1 MRRCIQTAAYL
12 GYRGCGTHRRACALA
27 LAGASLIAGWA
38 VQKPPLETKDSAG
51 NPVQANSV
59 RAFAPGV
66 RIDWKH
72 QIVEVDARVVL
83 RQGPLELLACSPQT
97 REHES
102 IFVVTARPIHVFQA
116 MGLIGLEAGRPVRYD
131 EPADRLLPAQG
142 EPLDIRIRWE
152 EKLGRHTVSARK
164 LLLTLPGGRPPE
176 SLHWVFAGSRRM
188 GEGGFGAD
196 LDGTVICV
204 VDFDTALIS
213 LRDLHSADNEL
224 LWLAANP
231 DAIPPVGTL
240 CTLLIRG
247 AGKGRISY
255 EVAVRAD
262 GTLRLQG
269 TSVSVRNILERC
281 RRHKEETKRA
291 FTIVL
296 KPEPDTPDPSV
307 QAVIEALVGGGLD
320 RRSIEVSRSAP
331 SK

>member
-1 MRRCIQTAAYL
+1 MRPRIQAAAYL
-12 GYRGCGTHRRACALA
+12 KCRGCGTHRRACALI
-27 LAGASLIAGWA
+27 LAGASLIAGWTA
-38 VQKPPLETKDSAG
+38 QKPPLETKDSAG
-51 NPVQANSV
+51 GPVQASPV

-102 IFVVTARPIHVFQA
+102 IFVVAAQPIHVFQA
-116 MGLIGLEAGRPVRYD
+116 MGLVGLEAGRPVRYD
-131 EPADRLLPAQG
+131 EKAGRLLPAQG
-142 EPLDIRIRWE
+142 EPLDLRVRWE
-152 EKLGRHTVSARK
+152 EKLGSKTVPARK
-164 LLLTLPGGRPPE
+164 LLLTLPAGRPPE
-176 SLHWVFAGSRRM
+176 SLHWVFAGSRPM
-188 GEGGFGAD
+188 GKGAFGAD

-213 LRDLHSADNEL
+213 LRSLHSADNDL

-231 DAIPPVGTL
+231 DTIPPVGTR

-247 AGKGRISY
+247 AGKDPISY
-255 EVAVRAD
+255 EVGVRAD
-262 GTLRLQG
+262 GTLRFQG
-269 TSVSVRNILERC
+269 ASVSVNGLLERC
-281 RRHKEETKRA
+281 RRHKDETKRA

-296 KPEPDTPDPSV
+296 KPEPDAPDPSV
-307 QAVIEALVGGGLD
+307 QSVIEALVRGGVD
-320 RRSIEVSRSAP
+320 RRSIKVNRSAH

>member
-12 GYRGCGTHRRACALA
+12 GYRAGGTHRRACALA

-38 VQKPPLETKDSAG
+38 VQKPPLETKDSAD
-51 NPVQANSV
+51 NLVKAKPV

-131 EPADRLLPAQG
+131 EPADRLVPAQG
-142 EPLDIRIRWE
+142 ELLDIRIRWE
-152 EKLGRHTVSARK
+152 EKLGRQTVSARK

-204 VDFDTALIS
+204 VDFDTAIIS
-213 LRDLHSADNEL
+213 LRSLHSADNEL

-269 TSVSVRNILERC
+269 SSVSVRNILERC
-281 RRHKEETKRA
+281 HRHKDETKRA

-307 QAVIEALVGGGLD
+307 QSVIEALVRGGLD